1 MKKLMIAVAA
11 LSVGFAANAAS
22 IAWGGNVANDARG
35 DETAQEGTVYNAI
48 WVGANDYSEV
58 LSTFVYDTYT
68 GMVGTGLGAEF
79 VAVDGSILGT
89 HTLTEAEAGAYQFGS
104 TAAQSDADGGVNGNW
119 LVVMYDETTPDKF
132 WVGQYAVSG
141 VTDQTTAGD
150 ITDYDWN
157 IGYNMQEGVTNS
169 NVPEPTSGL
178 LLLLGVAGLALK
190 RRRA

>member
-1 MKKLMIAVAA
+1 MIAVAA

-22 IAWGGNVANDARG
+22 IVWGGNVANDARG

-48 WVGANDYSEV
+48 FVGKNDYSEV

-79 VAVDGSILGT
+79 VAVDGKILDT
-89 HTLTEAEAGAYQFGS
+89 HTLTADEATDYTFTS
-104 TAAQSDADGGVNGNW
+104 TAIRADKDGGVNGNW
-119 LVVMYDETTPDKF
+119 LITMYDETSPDKF

-141 VTDQTTAGD
+141 VGDTTSAGD
-150 ITDYDWN
+150 IRDTDWN
-157 IGYNMQEGVTNS
+157 IGYGMQEGVTNS

>member
-1 MKKLMIAVAA
+1 MIAVAA
-11 LSVGFAANAAS
+11 LTVGFAANAAS
-22 IAWGGNVANDARG
+22 VNWGGKVANDARG

-68 GMVGTGLGAEF
+68 GMVGTGKGADF
-79 VAVDGSILGT
+79 VAVDGKILGT
-89 HTLTEAEAGAYQFGS
+89 HTLNADDASSYAFMDSAARAEAE
-104 TAAQSDADGGVNGNW
+104 GGVNGNW

-141 VTDQTTAGD
+141 AGD
-150 ITDYDWN
+150 STGPADIFDDDWN
-157 IGYNMQEGVTNS
+157 IGYGMQEGVTNS